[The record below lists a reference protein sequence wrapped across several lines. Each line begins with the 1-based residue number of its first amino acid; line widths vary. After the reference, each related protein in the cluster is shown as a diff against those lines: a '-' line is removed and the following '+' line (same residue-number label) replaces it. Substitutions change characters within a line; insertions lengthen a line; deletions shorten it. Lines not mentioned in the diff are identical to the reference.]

1 MPSRD
6 LADDAAG
13 NLAGVKVVVAGA
25 AGMLGRALVTTLR
38 AADHEVLAPSRDRL
52 DIRSLD
58 ACRRLVT
65 ADADAVVN
73 AAAWTDVDGAET
85 AEAEAFAVNATG
97 AANLAVATRKAG
109 ARLVHISTDYVF
121 DGTATTPYP
130 EDAPLNPLG
139 AYGRTKAAGEWAV
152 RSEHPSPLVVR
163 TAWLY
168 GPGAKNFVATMAGLA
183 EGRDTVDVVDD
194 QRGQPTTTADV
205 AAYVL
210 TLLERNAP
218 ARTYHA
224 TSQGETTWFGLARAV
239 FEELGHDPGRAR
251 PTTTDAFPR
260 PAPRPAYSVLGHDHG
275 DAVGAAMPSWREA
288 LSATLSGVLQQAR
301 L

>member
-1 MPSRD
+1 VIWPT
-6 LADDAAG
+6 DAAG

-65 ADADAVVN
+65 AGADAVVN

-85 AEAEAFAVNATG
+85 AEADAFAVNATG
-97 AANLAVATRKAG
+97 AANLAVASREAG
-109 ARLVHISTDYVF
+109 GRLVQLSTDYVF
-121 DGTATTPYP
+121 DGTATTPYR
-130 EDAPLNPLG
+130 EEAPLSPLG

-152 RSEHPSPLVVR
+152 RAEHPAPLVVR

-168 GPGAKNFVATMAGLA
+168 GPGAKSFVATMARLA
-183 EGRDTVDVVDD
+183 DERDTVDVVDD

-205 AAYVL
+205 AKYVRS
-210 TLLERNAP
+210 LLEHDAP
-218 ARTYHA
+218 AGVYHA
-224 TSQGETTWFGLARAV
+224 TSDGETTWFGLARAV
-239 FEELGHDPGRAR
+239 LEELGLDPDRIR
-251 PTTTDAFPR
+251 PTTSAAFAR
-260 PAPRPAYSVLGHDHG
+260 PAPRPAYSVLGHDRG
-275 DAVGAAMPSWREA
+275 RALGLALPPWRQA
-288 LSATLSGVLQQAR
+288 LSAKLAEVVEYAR
-301 L
+301 S